1 MPWSIVSIL
10 PWISD
15 EMATK
20 INLLNVNLKKLEKN
34 IEKPVKALIKGN
46 EKIVISSGRNF
57 NENWENL
64 IIHFFKSMC
73 IFIRLKNVNL
83 YC

>member
-46 EKIVISSGRNF
+46 EKIVISSGKKF
-57 NENWENL
+57 
-64 IIHFFKSMC
+64 
-73 IFIRLKNVNL
+73 
-83 YC
+83 